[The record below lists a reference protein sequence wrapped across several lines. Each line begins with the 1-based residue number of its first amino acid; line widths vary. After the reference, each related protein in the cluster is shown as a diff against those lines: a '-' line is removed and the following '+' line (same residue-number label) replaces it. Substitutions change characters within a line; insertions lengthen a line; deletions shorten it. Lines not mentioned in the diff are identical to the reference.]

1 MRILNCVWLISS
13 WTKISVSFTILK
25 NKNVILFTWR
35 ISFCHNILHP
45 VVAIKKK
52 RRKSICVVLYLP
64 LSSSQMVCASKSFHL
79 AFFEYIRACFLL
91 PIICLVF
98 PRIHATFF
106 LVFNM
111 LQDHLQQDR
120 FHCSGCYVTSDWRI
134 SYWYLLCW
142 KVLWPQQQNFISF
155 ILHFKINSLLIL
167 SCWKF
172 RSKAKEVKLLEML
185 FPSLWLVAKC
195 YFCKYLNY
203 FGKKSEGYLTFAL
216 IFNNTSE
223 YTIRL
228 ICFQILVSSMG
239 FRMIR

>member
-1 MRILNCVWLISS
+1 MHKTSS
-13 WTKISVSFTILK
+13 KEAARGHRDKWFPSCFCIPYFL
-25 NKNVILFTWR
+25 TWF
-35 ISFCHNILHP
+35 S
-45 VVAIKKK
+45 K
-52 RRKSICVVLYLP
+52 LP
-64 LSSSQMVCASKSFHL
+64 
-79 AFFEYIRACFLL
+79 
-91 PIICLVF
+91 P
-98 PRIHATFF
+98 
-106 LVFNM
+106 
-111 LQDHLQQDR
+111 
-120 FHCSGCYVTSDWRI
+120 DWRI

-239 FRMIR
+239 FRMIS